1 MNLENLTTLGLIA
14 LMVVG
19 FYFLIIRPTR
29 NRQKEQA
36 KTLESATPGVWVMTT
51 TGIVGRIHR
60 TGDRQVMIEIAPE
73 VYMTVVRQAIM
84 QVLPDEQANEFLD
97 PDTMLERD
105 PEFDDEFDD
114 DDSVDR
120 FDTTDE
126 PLTNEPLTNEP
137 VTNDTSSA
145 DPRATDR
152 PTTRDS
158 TDTAAEGSG
167 DTDDKST
174 GR

>member
-105 PEFDDEFDD
+105 PEFDDDFDA

-126 PLTNEPLTNEP
+126 PLTN
-137 VTNDTSSA
+137 DTSSV

-152 PTTRDS
+152 STTRDS